1 MLAMALLSMLF
12 AIPSVEREPYR
23 NDYIEHRQ
31 ISENSERSN
40 LQSSP
45 TTDFFRIDIF
55 PRVLRYNRV
64 PSPSASSGSGLQKM
78 PTIKVNGVNLFYK
91 ESGSGPETIVFSHGL
106 LMDHTMFEPQRA
118 AFEKQYRVI
127 AYDHRAQGQSEDI
140 GRGYDMSTIADDAA
154 LLIRALKAA
163 PCHFAGLSM
172 GGFAGMRVAAHHPEL
187 IRTLTLMNTTATKEK
202 LLNRIKYALLAQMVK
217 IFSPAPFT
225 PIAVKELFGRSTRQD
240 PKKRAMLDVWTAKLR
255 ARPKNIAPSLLAV
268 MNRRQFRAEEMA
280 AIRCPTLVI
289 TGEDDTAQPPRNS
302 ASLIAGIRDAHHVS
316 IPGAGHSSCLETP
329 EAVTAAMQELFQSTK
344 KAVAN

>member
-1 MLAMALLSMLF
+1 
-12 AIPSVEREPYR
+12 
-23 NDYIEHRQ
+23 
-31 ISENSERSN
+31 
-40 LQSSP
+40 
-45 TTDFFRIDIF
+45 
-55 PRVLRYNRV
+55 
-64 PSPSASSGSGLQKM
+64 M
-78 PTIKVNGVNLFYK
+78 PTVQVNGVNLFYK

-118 AFEKQYRVI
+118 VFEKQYRVI

-154 LLIRALKAA
+154 LLIRALNAA

-187 IRTLTLMNTTATKEK
+187 IQTLTLMNTTATKEK
-202 LLNRIKYALLAQMVK
+202 AANRIKYAFLAQMVK

-225 PIAVKELFGRSTRQD
+225 SIAVKELFGQTTRRSAER
-240 PKKRAMLDVWTAKLR
+240 RLMLEEWTGKLR
-255 ARPKNIAPSLLAV
+255 ARPRNISRSLQAV
-268 MNRRQFRAEEMA
+268 MNRREFRAKEMA
-280 AIRCPTLVI
+280 AIQCPTLII

-302 ASLIAGIRDAHHVS
+302 ASLISGIRGARHVN

-329 EAVTAAMQELFQSTK
+329 DEVTAAMQEFLEDVSANQS
-344 KAVAN
+344 AASPSNG